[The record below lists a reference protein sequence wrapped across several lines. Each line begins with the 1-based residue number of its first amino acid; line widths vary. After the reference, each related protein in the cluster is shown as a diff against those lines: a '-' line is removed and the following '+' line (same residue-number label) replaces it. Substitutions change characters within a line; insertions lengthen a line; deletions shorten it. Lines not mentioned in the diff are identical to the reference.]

1 MAAWRR
7 HKEVWILLNYL
18 FRRNPMKTNFFRFP
32 VILICFFLT
41 IVVSA
46 PLAGA
51 EKSHSIEPNKRPD
64 GKRWRIAYLE
74 GGAYRDYETVLRATL
89 DALAE
94 LGWMEPLDLPEK
106 DYETHDELW
115 AFLASNA
122 RSEHIRFLADGFY
135 TSDFK
140 QDRRAETRKRL
151 LDRIQNQK
159 DIDLLI
165 AMGTWAGQDMATDDH
180 SVPTIVASTS
190 DPIASDIIDSAEDSG
205 HDHVVA
211 RVNPDRYA
219 NHVRLFHQIVGFRK
233 LGIVYE
239 NSPEGRTFGAVAD
252 VEKVAREAGF
262 EVVRCFAPFNDVAV
276 AEAEAAVADC
286 YAELAPK
293 VDAVYITVHRG
304 VTLRNLDDILA
315 PLNRHKVYTYSMAG
329 SEEVRHG
336 ALMSIAMAGYQA
348 SGLYYAQLMA
358 KIFNGAKPRDLDQKL
373 VDPPKIA
380 LNLKTANIINYDPSF
395 DVLAAADE
403 IYNDIQTVE

>member
-1 MAAWRR
+1 MNTILNRTGWFLAIMLLALVAA
-7 HKEVWILLNYL
+7 I
-18 FRRNPMKTNFFRFP
+18 PP
-32 VILICFFLT
+32 VL
-41 IVVSA
+41 
-46 PLAGA
+46 A
-51 EKSHSIEPNKRPD
+51 EKTFSIEPVHRPD
-64 GKRWRIAYLE
+64 GRRWRIAYLE
-74 GGAYRDYETVLRATL
+74 GGAYGDYETVLRATVN
-89 DALAE
+89 ALSE

-122 RSEHIRFLADGFY
+122 RSEYIRFLADGFY

-140 QDRRAETRKRL
+140 QDKRAETRKRL
-151 LDRIQNQK
+151 MDRIQNQK

-165 AMGTWAGQDMATDDH
+165 AMGTWAGKDLATDDH

-190 DPIASDIIDSAEDSG
+190 DPVASGIVDSVEDSG
-205 HDHVVA
+205 RDHVVA

-262 EVVRCFAPFNDVAV
+262 EVVRCFAPFNDVTV
-276 AEAEAAVADC
+276 DEAEVAVADC

-304 VTLRNLDDILA
+304 VTLQNMANILA
-315 PLNRHKVYTYSMAG
+315 PLNRHKVYSYSMAG
-329 SEEVRHG
+329 SAEVRRG
-336 ALMSIAMAGYQA
+336 VLMSIAMAGYEA

-358 KIFNGAKPRDLDQKL
+358 KIFNGAKPRDLEQKL

-403 IYNDIQTVE
+403 IYNDIQTAE